1 MDNALKLIAQ
11 LENLTVKLTALHSNL
26 EVISTVIGD
35 ESKEMNRKTQDD
47 LYGALAFTN
56 ETLLDMAGMYETLI
70 QKLEGEIKNG

>member
-35 ESKEMNRKTQDD
+35 ESKEINRKTQDD

-70 QKLEGEIKNG
+70 QNLEGEIKNG

>member
-11 LENLTVKLTALHSNL
+11 LENLTAKLTALHSNL

-35 ESKEMNRKTQDD
+35 ESKEINRKMQDD

>member
-35 ESKEMNRKTQDD
+35 ESKEINRKTQDD